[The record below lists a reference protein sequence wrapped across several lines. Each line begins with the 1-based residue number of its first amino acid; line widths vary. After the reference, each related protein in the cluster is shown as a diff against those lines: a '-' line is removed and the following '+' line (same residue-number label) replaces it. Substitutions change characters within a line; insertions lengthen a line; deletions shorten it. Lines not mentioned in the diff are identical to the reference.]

1 MFRVQIVHYFSIMN
15 TVVIE
20 LLLHFAADNV
30 LFKLFP
36 LLTITG
42 LLALALAQ
50 LSKLSCCHRL
60 QQVVSGV
67 FKLINLCK
75 YYNFN

>member
-1 MFRVQIVHYFSIMN
+1 MFTVQIVHYFSIMN

-42 LLALALAQ
+42 LLALAQ

>member
-42 LLALALAQ
+42 LLALAQ